1 MRRERELEEIIYNF
15 QWKNCYY
22 AQRMLLSVDYKEWEH
37 YKDLIK
43 VNMERTREFL
53 DKLEEKNSFRETPK
67 QFTLTELAKFDGA
80 EGRPAYIAVNG
91 VVYDVSFNPAWGGGT
106 HFGVKAGQDLTTQF
120 MSCHG
125 GDMTILN
132 KLPKVG
138 ILIK

>member
-22 AQRMLLSVDYKEWEH
+22 AQRILLSVDHKEWSR
-37 YKDLIK
+37 YKTLMRT
-43 VNMERTREFL
+43 NMERIIEFL
-53 DKLEEKNSFRETPK
+53 DELDEGDFFRESPK
-67 QFTLTELAKFDGA
+67 QFTLNELAKFDGA
-80 EGRPAYIAVNG
+80 EGRPAYIAING

-138 ILIK
+138 VLIK